1 METPQKPKRIIE
13 ILLLICIVALVIS
26 NGRLNNRLTS
36 LENSINHISIM
47 QMQEGNS
54 IRHQIWDV
62 SNRVDTVSEQ
72 ILQSTRLSFDE
83 IALIQGY
90 DGTTA
95 SADVQV
101 SFYLR
106 EHNLGDTVGVTA
118 RGRVG
123 DIHSTVASF
132 TNGRFVADITL
143 PVQDN
148 FTLSFTSTGDTL
160 TTGELMELN
169 LADMLSHRFSYWL
182 GQGSSSGH
190 GPGGSFNTI
199 MLNPE
204 FRNDTQGNESL
215 NVRTLSIS
223 LEFDGTEIK
232 NWDLTPYLRSG
243 GNGQVLQIEYW
254 GMFQI
259 DVDNDEN
266 IRPGEVLTAR
276 LVIYD
281 NLGIR
286 YQQLDSVFVPISHSV
301 DRLGRATA
309 TAMAPVPA
317 REVMFRYDR
326 NESWGF
332 IRMVE

>member
-1 METPQKPKRIIE
+1 MDAPQKSRRVVE
-13 ILLLICIVALVIS
+13 VLLLICIVALVIS
-26 NGRLNNRLTS
+26 NGRLSNQLSRL
-36 LENSINHISIM
+36 EDSINHISRL

-62 SNRVDTVSEQ
+62 SSRVDAVGEQ
-72 ILQSTRLSFDE
+72 MLQSARLSFDE
-83 IALIQGY
+83 IALIQRY
-90 DGTTA
+90 DGATA
-95 SADVQV
+95 SAEVQV
-101 SFYLR
+101 SFHLR

-118 RGRVG
+118 RGRGG
-123 DIHSTVASF
+123 DTHSTEASF
-132 TNGRFVADITL
+132 NNGRFTADITL

-190 GPGGSFNTI
+190 GPGGNFNTI
-199 MLNPE
+199 MLNPD

-215 NVRTLSIS
+215 NVRALSLS

-254 GMFQI
+254 GSFQI
-259 DVDNDEN
+259 DFGNDEN
-266 IRPGEVLTAR
+266 IRPGETLTAR
-276 LVIYD
+276 LIIYD

-286 YQQLDSVFVPISHSV
+286 YEQFDTVFVPMGHSV
-301 DRLGRATA
+301 DRFGRATA
-309 TAMAPVPA
+309 VAPIPV
-317 REVMFRYDR
+317 REVMLRYDR
-326 NESWGF
+326 NENWGF
-332 IRMVE
+332 IRIVE